1 MNPNEKEDLF
11 REHRGLVFTIA
22 YDLTGSVADA
32 EDISQEVFLSWHDTD
47 TDIDNPRAYLAM
59 MATHRALD
67 LLRSAHR
74 RREQYPGEWLPEPL
88 PGDGLGD
95 GLGPGSPSTS
105 ENSDSTNPEQASER
119 AEAISIAMLVVLQS
133 LTENQRA
140 AFILH
145 DVFDFG
151 YDEVATSLGV
161 TQAAAR
167 QLVHRA
173 RDQVRQRRHRN
184 AVEPGRHRQA
194 VDLFVSAAH
203 AGDIG
208 ALMAL
213 LSPDITLISDGGGK
227 VTAARRPVLGSANV
241 MALLIG
247 IISKNADN
255 YSYEIQ
261 SLNGA
266 DAVVAHLT
274 DGSITTFQFDVD
286 DHGIIHE
293 IFVMRNPDKLGHL
306 SP

>member
-11 REHRGLVFTIA
+11 REHRGLIFTIA

-32 EDISQEVFLSWHDTD
+32 EDISQEVFISWQGTGAE
-47 TDIDNPRAYLAM
+47 INNPRAYLAR

-88 PGDGLGD
+88 P
-95 GLGPGSPSTS
+95 
-105 ENSDSTNPEQASER
+105 EQASER
-119 AEAISIAMLVVLQS
+119 AEAISMAMLVVLQS

-151 YDEVATSLGV
+151 YDEVAASLGIK
-161 TQAAAR
+161 QAAVR

-173 RDQVRQRRHRN
+173 RDQVRQRRQRN
-184 AVEPGRHRQA
+184 AVDPGRHRQA
-194 VDLFVSAAH
+194 VNLFVSAAH
-203 AGDIG
+203 AGDID

-227 VTAARRPVLGSANV
+227 VTAARRPVLGSTNV
-241 MALLIG
+241 LALLMG

-261 SLNGA
+261 TLNGA
-266 DAVVAHLT
+266 DAVVTHLR

-286 DHGIIHE
+286 EHGIIHE